1 MAILICAVLMRKRPW
16 LAFAGAGMLAASALW
31 IWAFPPNPQIRPGIL
46 EMTAIDVGQGDSIL
60 LVLPDGHKLMVD
72 AGGLPF

>member
-1 MAILICAVLMRKRPW
+1 MRKRPW
-16 LAFAGAGMLAASALW
+16 LAFAGAAILAASALW